1 MTPVTQFRPRI
12 QFLMA
17 TILLLGGL
25 NSAQASDSVLVPPGE
40 GVEGVSQSVWS
51 QRWWEWA
58 FSFPQELS
66 PVADRTGEFC
76 AGNQSGGVW
85 FLAGTYGTKRAIR
98 TCHVPSGK
106 YLFFPMINYVAFP
119 SNTGQ
124 GPCMQYMSL
133 AAKITNDPS
142 ALVLSVDGVRIEGMT
157 AHRQAS
163 PGCFDLGTKAMPS
176 YSLYPAA
183 SNGYY
188 AMLKPLSPGRH
199 TVEFGGALPSLYQ
212 AVTYTLIVD

>member
-1 MTPVTQFRPRI
+1 MTPVTQSRPRI
-12 QFLMA
+12 HILTGAF
-17 TILLLGGL
+17 LLLGLL
-25 NSAQASDSVLVPPGE
+25 NSAQANDSILVPPGE
-40 GVEGVSQSVWS
+40 DVEGVSQSVWS

-66 PVADRTGEFC
+66 PVADTTGQFC
-76 AGNQSGGVW
+76 TGNQRGGVW

-119 SNTGQ
+119 SISGQ
-124 GPCMQYMSL
+124 GQCMHYMSL

-142 ALVLSVDGVRIEGMT
+142 ALVLAVDGVRMEGMT

-163 PGCFDLGTKAMPS
+163 PACFDLGAKAMPS
-176 YSLYPAA
+176 RSLSPAA